1 MFDFERDFKTIFA
14 WIGNEK
20 KQERFNA
27 LVREKNLSIGD
38 LELILQTIKPKTS
51 GTNSEI
57 WRVKSVETAQAIAVT
72 VNRETVQLKI
82 LCYKLAN
89 GGRKMAYLS
98 AKHYEVHLS
107 DYSMLC

>member
-1 MFDFERDFKTIFA
+1 MFDSERDFKTIFA

-38 LELILQTIKPKTS
+38 LELIFQTIKPKTS

-72 VNRETVQLKI
+72 VNKGNGTAENPMLQTHQWWTKDGVFIGETL
-82 LCYKLAN
+82 
-89 GGRKMAYLS
+89 
-98 AKHYEVHLS
+98 
-107 DYSMLC
+107 

>member
-20 KQERFNA
+20 KQERFNT
-27 LVREKNLSIGD
+27 LIREKNLSIED
-38 LELILQTIKPKTS
+38 LELIFQTIKPKTS

-72 VNRETVQLKI
+72 VNKGNGTAENPMLQARQWWTKDGVFIGETL
-82 LCYKLAN
+82 
-89 GGRKMAYLS
+89 
-98 AKHYEVHLS
+98 
-107 DYSMLC
+107 